1 MKLIA
6 AVDGAW
12 HIGWENRTVYR
23 LPQDLH
29 AFRQITLG
37 SAVVMGRKTF
47 DSLAEGP
54 LDGRVNLVLSRSMAE
69 QTPGITVCR
78 DLDQLRARLAD
89 FQDRP
94 CWVIGGREIYRQLLP
109 FCTHARI
116 TYTSR
121 IYPADC
127 SFPTPLPEL
136 GWVLEADEP
145 VPDTYGVFRFQ
156 EYRNPAP
163 EPF

>member
-1 MKLIA
+1 M
-6 AVDGAW
+6 
-12 HIGWENRTVYR
+12 IGKICSKPPGTKS
-23 LPQDLH
+23 
-29 AFRQITLG
+29 AFIKYHRIQL
-37 SAVVMGRKTF
+37 
-47 DSLAEGP
+47 
-54 LDGRVNLVLSRSMAE
+54 LS
-69 QTPGITVCR
+69 CFF
-78 DLDQLRARLAD
+78 QLRLELPAFWTLD
-89 FQDRP
+89 TVF
-94 CWVIGGREIYRQLLP
+94 YRQLLP